1 MKFRVEHTFNF
12 SDDDLARARESY
24 RDYGMPNESFR
35 DYVKSSLVSEG
46 YSWLQSLADQG
57 YGNE

>member
-12 SDDDLARARESY
+12 NDDDLDLARESY

-35 DYVKSSLVSEG
+35 DYVKSRLISEG
-46 YSWLQSLADQG
+46 YSWLMSLADQG